1 MDDACKILHDFV
13 DRIVQKAY
21 RKRKAANRST
31 PPDSFLDSILDST
44 DDLVKI
50 RYEVLGLLLAGRD
63 TAAVAMSTLFFVLA
77 RRPDIW
83 LRLQSEVDG
92 LGGRK
97 PTYNDIKDLKYL
109 RQLIDETLRL
119 YPPVPVLFRAA
130 NKTTI
135 LPRGGGKDGQ
145 SPVLVPKGTVIS
157 CSVYSLQRRQEVYGP
172 DAEEFR
178 PQRWENLSARW
189 DFLPF
194 SAGPKVCLGQTYGY
208 VEMAY
213 IVTRMVQQF
222 DRVERRSD
230 KPWVEQWSITLMNA
244 SGTKVGMIPKTG
256 AV

>member
-1 MDDACKILHDFV
+1 MQNFFACLPNDGSTVDLQHLFFRLTFDNVVQLLLNETVSTLDCQPGSHLHTVIEAFDSVGNMINRRATLGPLLRFYRDTAMDDACKILHDFV

-109 RQLIDETLRL
+109 RQLIDE
-119 YPPVPVLFRAA
+119 
-130 NKTTI
+130 
-135 LPRGGGKDGQ
+135 
-145 SPVLVPKGTVIS
+145 S
-157 CSVYSLQRRQEVYGP
+157 E
-172 DAEEFR
+172 
-178 PQRWENLSARW
+178 
-189 DFLPF
+189 
-194 SAGPKVCLGQTYGY
+194 
-208 VEMAY
+208 
-213 IVTRMVQQF
+213 
-222 DRVERRSD
+222 
-230 KPWVEQWSITLMNA
+230 
-244 SGTKVGMIPKTG
+244 
-256 AV
+256 